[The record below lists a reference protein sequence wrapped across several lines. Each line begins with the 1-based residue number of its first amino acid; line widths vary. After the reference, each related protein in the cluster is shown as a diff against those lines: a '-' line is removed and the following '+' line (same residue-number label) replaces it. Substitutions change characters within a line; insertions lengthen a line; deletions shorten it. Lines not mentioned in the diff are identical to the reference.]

1 MENTA
6 SNRDKESNIRPRMV
20 HNANAREVQRAAGKR
35 ISTKVS
41 DVTTD
46 CKETLSKH
54 PIASLA
60 GSVGLGAAIA
70 GVAYAR
76 NRTGSSRVDI
86 AKGRLQD
93 MLSSGE
99 SMLSDAAGSMREDLE
114 PALERGRR
122 ALDDLRKVQPNLMP
136 LVWVGAGAVLAGL
149 LAKRST
155 ASDNSNLPYERRSR
169 EELYERARKLKIEG
183 RSTMNKEELIEAL
196 RAASH

>member
-35 ISTKVS
+35 LSTKVS

-60 GSVGLGAAIA
+60 ASVGLGAAIA
-70 GVAYAR
+70 GAAYAR
-76 NRTGSSRVDI
+76 NRNGSSRVDL
-86 AKGRLQD
+86 AKGKLHD

-99 SMLSDAAGSMREDLE
+99 SMLSDTADSVRADLR
-114 PALERGRR
+114 PALERGRQ
-122 ALDDLRKVQPNLMP
+122 ALDDLKDVKPKLMP
-136 LVWVGAGAVLAGL
+136 LVWAGAGALVAGL
-149 LAKRST
+149 LTKSST
-155 ASDNSNLPYERRSR
+155 SSDNSNLPYERRSR

-183 RSTMNKEELIEAL
+183 RSTMNKDELIEAL